1 MPFKC
6 LEEVTLSGDLHYKGK
21 LSWTRKTC
29 ALSEGRLLCYKPD
42 KCDSKSALVIQLT
55 GYNSTYVEKD
65 SRKGFEIR
73 LIHPTLEVHIFS
85 VDFKEWAVLWCDVS
99 IFCCRL
105 LFKNRNA
112 FVGVIIGG
120 AYVLSFKNVYFNSNF
135 SFIYNEWPLQG
146 ENVSNSFYCILFF
159 LMMTI

>member
-1 MPFKC
+1 VPFKC

-85 VDFKEWAVLWCDVS
+85 VDFKDWAVLWCDVS

-105 LFKNRNA
+105 LFKNRNV
-112 FVGVIIGG
+112 FVGVNRGCLCL
-120 AYVLSFKNVYFNSNF
+120 VLQKR
-135 SFIYNEWPLQG
+135 
-146 ENVSNSFYCILFF
+146 LFLF
-159 LMMTI
+159 